1 MNNSFN
7 HLKYIIFNGIHS
19 PTDEN
24 TCSHLDRMVTRLA
37 TKPLF
42 KNTIK
47 YLLIKRDIMKLNDLI
62 LSLVVILALTACSV
76 SNDEDPEPVTKA
88 NIIGSVNLYDEG
100 VNQIDNSD
108 MTVKI
113 EGSSPLISTSTDVN
127 GNYTLADVP
136 FGTYTLVY
144 TKTGF
149 GTFKKF
155 GIEHRNT
162 GSSTVITE
170 SPSLGEVSSTQV
182 TDLQANTSGEDIVL
196 AITTDPA
203 GNNGNRRYVRYFL
216 GSDSNVSN
224 ENYAYHSPGLISQI
238 NPFETTLTRID
249 LIGAG
254 FSSGETVYVK
264 AYGDSFWSN
273 EYDDPDLDRKVFPN
287 LNATSANAVSFVV
300 P

>member
-1 MNNSFN
+1 
-7 HLKYIIFNGIHS
+7 
-19 PTDEN
+19 
-24 TCSHLDRMVTRLA
+24 
-37 TKPLF
+37 
-42 KNTIK
+42 
-47 YLLIKRDIMKLNDLI
+47 MKLSYLT
-62 LSLVVILALTACSV
+62 LVVLLAFTSCS
-76 SNDEDPEPVTKA
+76 SSSDETPEPITNA

-100 VNQIDNSD
+100 VRQIDNSD

-113 EGSSPLISTSTDVN
+113 EGSSPLISTITDVN
-127 GNYTLADVP
+127 GNFTLEDVP

-155 GIEHRNT
+155 GIEHTNT
-162 GSSTVITE
+162 GSSTIITGA
-170 SPSLGEVSSTQV
+170 PSLGEVSSTQI
-182 TDLQANTSGEDIVL
+182 TDLEANTSGEDIVL
-196 AITTDPA
+196 AITTNPA
-203 GNNGNRRYVRYFL
+203 GSNGNSRYVRYFL
-216 GSDSNVSN
+216 GSDSNVSK

-238 NPFETTLTRID
+238 NPFETTLSRSD
-249 LIGAG
+249 LISAG

>member
-1 MNNSFN
+1 
-7 HLKYIIFNGIHS
+7 
-19 PTDEN
+19 
-24 TCSHLDRMVTRLA
+24 
-37 TKPLF
+37 
-42 KNTIK
+42 
-47 YLLIKRDIMKLNDLI
+47 MKLNDLI
-62 LSLVVILALTACSV
+62 LGLVVLLVFTSCSI
-76 SNDEDPEPVTKA
+76 SNDETPEPITKA

-100 VNQIDNSD
+100 VSQIDNSN

-113 EGSSPLISTSTDVN
+113 EGSSPLISTTTDVN
-127 GNYTLADVP
+127 GDFILADVP

-144 TKTGF
+144 MKTGF

-155 GIEHRNT
+155 GLVHANT
-162 GSSTVITE
+162 GSSTIITGA
-170 SPSLGEVSSTQV
+170 PSLGEVSSTQI
-182 TDLQANTSGEDIVL
+182 TDLEANASGDDITL
-196 AITTDPA
+196 AITTNPA
-203 GNNGNRRYVRYFL
+203 GSNGNSRYVRYFL
-216 GSDSNVSN
+216 GTDSNVSN
-224 ENYAYHSPGLISQI
+224 ENYIYHSQGLISQI

-273 EYDDPDLDRKVFPN
+273 EYDDPDLNRKVFPN